1 MQLRLGDAGMWVYPN
16 IVLLCF
22 DAMDKRFEGENS
34 CFVKNLKLLQTM
46 AAIDSEN
53 PNVVIAMTFVYSIPP
68 KDWEARVGIKVEKVK
83 SVFKSAMGF
92 EAPVVYLEND
102 FEGHYLSTDDDKTGT
117 VLRNGEVQP
126 TNLYRAMMDV
136 FKRNNDQLA
145 YLTVRQ
151 FYRQGV
157 SGQKFKEDRNVPC
170 KIAATEELD
179 DDEKECRDAL
189 SNISEA
195 AQRLKSK
202 FEKVSSNVVLSY
214 LHTLKRAFI

>member
-1 MQLRLGDAGMWVYPN
+1 MQLHSGDAGMWVYPN

-22 DAMDKRFEGENS
+22 NATENRFEGNAS
-34 CFVKNLKLLQTM
+34 RFVKNLKLLQTM
-46 AAIDSEN
+46 AVIDSEN
-53 PNVVIAMTFVYSIPP
+53 PNVVIAMTHVYSIPP
-68 KDWEARVGIKVEKVK
+68 KNWETKVEEKVEKVK
-83 SVFKSAMGF
+83 SVFEKEMGF

-102 FEGHYLSTDDDKTGT
+102 IENNELETDDGNTGT
-117 VLRNGEVQP
+117 VLRSGEVQP
-126 TNLYRAMMDV
+126 TNLYKAMMDV

-179 DDEKECRDAL
+179 DDERECRDAL

-202 FEKVSSNVVLSY
+202 HDEVSSNV
-214 LHTLKRAFI
+214 